1 MGSESISNLSNSDI
15 PQAQNRAG
23 ARSHTLGEQAG
34 RVAADV
40 RELGNIALA
49 NAGDALETVRHRGTE
64 MLEHGKEK
72 VGRAREG
79 FEGYVADNP
88 FKSVLIAC
96 GVGVLVGYALRARS

>member
-1 MGSESISNLSNSDI
+1 MANESISNSDLSQ
-15 PQAQNRAG
+15 PQNRTG
-23 ARSHTLGEQAG
+23 NRGHSSIGEQAG

-64 MLEHGKEK
+64 MLEHGKER

-79 FEGYVADNP
+79 FEVYVADNP
-88 FKSVLIAC
+88 FKSILIAC
-96 GVGVLVGYALRARS
+96 GVGVLVGYALHSRK